1 MRRAVLILVLIL
13 GGCAY
18 SIVEKGQVH
27 SRDLRRMLART
38 AATRGLPLPDH
49 LDTRVVQRTELPQ
62 LLTQMFHDEWTDQE
76 ARDAQETLSTLGLW
90 PDGLDLLA
98 ESINLQGDEVAGLY
112 SPQRRTLYIVEGV
125 EAPAAIKAASAAT
138 GRDLFVEFVLSHE
151 IVHAL
156 QHQAF
161 PRLFEATSDW
171 KDQDDVVFALHAAI
185 EGDALRYGFEV
196 IAPDRPP
203 PPVEEFVELH
213 DRYQSETTDRAP
225 AVLRTTL
232 MFPYSAGYPLSIAEG
247 KQLLARPPVS
257 TEQALHP
264 HKRRE
269 AFASLNLS
277 AAHGSLPS
285 GCKLVSENTMG
296 ELLISVLLR
305 DLGPS
310 IEASA
315 WEGWDGDRYLVAR
328 CDDRRQFVW
337 LTTWD
342 TEADAREFAAA
353 YRSIAAEVQSR
364 AGLEAAPRIVVR
376 GQEVRVFT
384 AGLASLTDS
393 IDPRTKRVRVANMA
407 DLLAAGTGEGGAR

>member
-90 PDGLDLLA
+90 PDRLDLLA
-98 ESINLQGDEVAGLY
+98 ESITLQGDEVAGLY
-112 SPQRRTLYIVEGV
+112 SPQRRTLYVVEGV

-161 PRLFEATSDW
+161 PRLFETTSDW

-196 IAPDRPP
+196 IAPDRP
-203 PPVEEFVELH
+203 
-213 DRYQSETTDRAP
+213 
-225 AVLRTTL
+225 
-232 MFPYSAGYPLSIAEG
+232 
-247 KQLLARPPVS
+247 
-257 TEQALHP
+257 
-264 HKRRE
+264 
-269 AFASLNLS
+269 
-277 AAHGSLPS
+277 
-285 GCKLVSENTMG
+285 
-296 ELLISVLLR
+296 
-305 DLGPS
+305 
-310 IEASA
+310 
-315 WEGWDGDRYLVAR
+315 
-328 CDDRRQFVW
+328 
-337 LTTWD
+337 
-342 TEADAREFAAA
+342 
-353 YRSIAAEVQSR
+353 
-364 AGLEAAPRIVVR
+364 
-376 GQEVRVFT
+376 
-384 AGLASLTDS
+384 
-393 IDPRTKRVRVANMA
+393 
-407 DLLAAGTGEGGAR
+407 